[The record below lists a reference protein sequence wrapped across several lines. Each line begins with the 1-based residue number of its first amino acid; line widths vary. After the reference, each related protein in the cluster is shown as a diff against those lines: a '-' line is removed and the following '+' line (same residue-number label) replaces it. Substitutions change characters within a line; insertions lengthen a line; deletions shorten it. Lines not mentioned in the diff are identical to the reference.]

1 MQNKIHRTH
10 LTGLQVRL
18 AALITLLAL
27 FLLNGCAQ
35 LHPNTQGKTKTDKPA
50 ANLIADYGPFR
61 PVADADFKTPVDKP
75 LKALFSIGKTP
86 EDTEKLNPSIQSMAR
101 FFNMNVAAGVPPE
114 NIQLA
119 LVVHGR
125 AVRNLLTNKAHNHRY
140 LVDNPNARLLEELQR
155 RGARIILCG
164 QTMAFGGYQRSELLP
179 FVQVALS
186 AMNAV
191 VLLQDEGYR
200 LINW

>member
-1 MQNKIHRTH
+1 MRIFSGPVRALAVLFMLS
-10 LTGLQVRL
+10 LTMACAQVTEKTST
-18 AALITLLAL
+18 AHAEESALIEG
-27 FLLNGCAQ
+27 F
-35 LHPNTQGKTKTDKPA
+35 
-50 ANLIADYGPFR
+50 GPFR
-61 PVADADFKTPVDKP
+61 AIPDADFKTPANKS

-86 EDTEKLNPSIQSMAR
+86 EDKEKLNPSIQSMAR
-101 FFNMNVAAGVPPE
+101 FFNMNVDAGVPPE
-114 NIQLA
+114 NIKLA

-125 AVRNLLTNKAHNHRY
+125 AASNLLKNKAHNARY
-140 LVDNPNARLLEELQR
+140 LVDNPNAKLLQALHK

-164 QTMAFGGYQRSELLP
+164 QTMAFGGYQRNELLP

>member
-1 MQNKIHRTH
+1 MPNLFQF
-10 LTGLQVRL
+10 LTVALILSLSACAQTRQTGQATK
-18 AALITLLAL
+18 AALIPD
-27 FLLNGCAQ
+27 F
-35 LHPNTQGKTKTDKPA
+35 
-50 ANLIADYGPFR
+50 GPYR
-61 PVADADFKTPVDKP
+61 AIPDADFKTPANKP

-86 EDTEKLNPSIQSMAR
+86 ADKEKLNPSIQSMAR

-114 NIQLA
+114 NIKLA

-125 AVRNLLTNKAHNHRY
+125 AATNLLTNQAHNARF
-140 LVDNPNARLLEELQR
+140 LVDNPNARLLQELHQ
-155 RGARIILCG
+155 RGARIVLCG
-164 QTMAFGGYQRSELLP
+164 QTMAFGGYKREELLP

-191 VLLQDEGYR
+191 VILQDEGYR